1 MLDTSEDIKLAGGHD
16 HRHEFELHLHNFS
29 VPKSKVTFVIGKI
42 GSGKSSILH
51 SIVGEMRI
59 IKDQDAYLRLEG
71 SVAYIGQKPWLL
83 NGTIKDNIVL
93 DRPFDAD

>member
-1 MLDTSEDIKLAGGHD
+1 MFDTSENSQLADGHD
-16 HRHEFELHLHNFS
+16 HRHEFELHLQNFS

-42 GSGKSSILH
+42 GSGKSSLLH

-59 IKDQDAYLRLEG
+59 NKDHDAYLRLEG
-71 SVAYIGQKPWLL
+71 SAAYIGQKPWLL
-83 NGTIKDNIVL
+83 NGTIKDNIIL